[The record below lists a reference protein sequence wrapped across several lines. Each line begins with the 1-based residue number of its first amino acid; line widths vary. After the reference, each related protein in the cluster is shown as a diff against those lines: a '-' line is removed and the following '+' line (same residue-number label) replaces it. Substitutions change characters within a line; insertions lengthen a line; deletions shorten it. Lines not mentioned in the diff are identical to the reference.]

1 MLHTFLVYKFLV
13 KHRSC
18 GTLLEFLL
26 ARLDPPSNR
35 CMAPATNAGGGPRR
49 QVDHDVDTCARV
61 LSQQPGVLQQAFLP
75 TVLPPSPSAARG
87 AARLADIEASGPLRT
102 FS

>member
-26 ARLDPPSNR
+26 ARLDPPSNLHGSR
-35 CMAPATNAGGGPRR
+35 HKCWGRA
-49 QVDHDVDTCARV
+49 
-61 LSQQPGVLQQAFLP
+61 
-75 TVLPPSPSAARG
+75 SAAC
-87 AARLADIEASGPLRT
+87 
-102 FS
+102 